1 MAVSAP
7 IRNGLIWLWGM
18 QLAGCTPTIED
29 QFATYQTRVAHVL
42 SLPSTPSPVIT
53 LVPFPAQRELQRP
66 LPDLRIGLLD
76 ILPLN
81 QCGLGTLV
89 AERNGPVGRSTDNF
103 SQLAYEWQLVQG
115 LARCKTQDPE
125 VAQWL
130 TSLRQQKAAML
141 PDRFWNALVS
151 TPELRRV
158 LTPRRTP
165 LSLTSTLL
173 ETRQALG
180 QLQRWQEAVA
190 SPDHVTASLPPLTDA
205 LESLYR
211 SDALPRLLYSLP
223 LATAWLNQISAQLEP
238 LPITTLCPATDPQ
251 RQDRLRGAMT
261 HYYASGLQPWL
272 AQLDRQFRQISP
284 SLAALF
290 DNASPP
296 ALQAWQTSYASG
308 LESRVWL
315 DFRAATVRHAKAW
328 QGVFLRCEAPGG
340 KPPLLPKSG

>member
-130 TSLRQQKAAML
+130 DSLRQQKAAML

-165 LSLTSTLL
+165 LSLTSTLQ
-173 ETRQALG
+173 ETRRHWVSCSAG
-180 QLQRWQEAVA
+180 KRRWPV
-190 SPDHVTASLPPLTDA
+190 PT
-205 LESLYR
+205 
-211 SDALPRLLYSLP
+211 
-223 LATAWLNQISAQLEP
+223 
-238 LPITTLCPATDPQ
+238 
-251 RQDRLRGAMT
+251 M
-261 HYYASGLQPWL
+261 
-272 AQLDRQFRQISP
+272 
-284 SLAALF
+284 
-290 DNASPP
+290 
-296 ALQAWQTSYASG
+296 
-308 LESRVWL
+308 
-315 DFRAATVRHAKAW
+315 
-328 QGVFLRCEAPGG
+328 
-340 KPPLLPKSG
+340 